1 MSDHAA
7 PEIETPPL
15 PRPPGTRE
23 FTFRAVIVSLL
34 VAVMIAASYPY
45 IVLKLGFGPNIA
57 VVSAFFGYL
66 MLAVVSRGVAL
77 RFESNLAQ
85 AAGTI
90 AGQTA
95 FMCTILAAFDLLS
108 GDKALGLSISLGPW
122 QIFMWLVTAG
132 TLGVFLGVPM
142 RRHYIVDEKLP
153 YADGIAAAET
163 LLVLDA
169 RGREAKVAIVS
180 MLSGL
185 ASSAALSLI
194 TMREVFG
201 LHEVVK
207 LPLNLYSKITGV
219 GFALSLLNI
228 GSGMIIGLRICANM
242 FAGMILSWIIAP
254 LVLNSHGII
263 GPPDPDITKKNDIL
277 LWVMWPATG
286 LMVAGG
292 LTALVLK
299 WRILARS
306 FKGLASAGTDD
317 EDLPGRWLVAGIVT
331 SAISVVLVQYFA
343 LGLDV
348 MHSLLALVFSLPL
361 MLVGLRVLGE
371 TNWGP
376 ISALSNVMQG
386 VFGAIAPGN
395 VQANMVASGLTG
407 TIVANSEGLIQSYKT
422 GHMIG
427 SKPRYLTYAQLLAVP
442 VAAVVIALVYPIFKA
457 SQRIGEPDGFIPAIS
472 AKWYGF
478 AKILSKD
485 GAIPESAVWGLAIGA
500 ALGIVFTI
508 LEGNPRWKK
517 WVPSPTGVGIG
528 MLVPAAYVTTMFVGA
543 WIAWFAQ
550 RKSGAKADGWVV
562 PLASGFIA
570 GEALIAVIM
579 AVLLATGLVLP
590 VL

>member
-7 PEIETPPL
+7 PAFVPPPP

-23 FTFRAVIVSLL
+23 FTFRAVIVSLI
-34 VAVMIAASYPY
+34 VAVMISASYPY

-66 MLAVVSRGVAL
+66 MLAIVARGVAL

-85 AAGTI
+85 SAGTI
-90 AGQTA
+90 AGQTS

-108 GDKALGLSISLGPW
+108 GDKDLGLSISLGPM
-122 QIFMWLVTAG
+122 QIFLWLLTAG

-153 YADGIAAAET
+153 YADGIAAGET

-169 RGREAKVAIVS
+169 RGKEAKVAVVS

-185 ASSAALSLI
+185 VSSAMLSLI
-194 TMREVFG
+194 TMREWLG
-201 LHEVVK
+201 LHEVVRI
-207 LPLNLYSKITGV
+207 PLNLYSKVTGV
-219 GFALSLLNI
+219 GVAISLLSI
-228 GSGMIIGLRICANM
+228 GSGMIIGVRICANM
-242 FAGMILSWIIAP
+242 LVGMVLSWIIAP
-254 LVLNSHGII
+254 LILNDYGII
-263 GPPDPDITKKNDIL
+263 GGPDVAKKNDVL

-299 WRILARS
+299 WRILQRS
-306 FKGLASAGTDD
+306 FKGLSSASTDGD
-317 EDLPGRWLVAGIVT
+317 DVSGRFLVAGIVMST
-331 SAISVVLVQYFA
+331 IAVIAVQYFL
-343 LGLDV
+343 LGLPV
-348 MHSLLALVFSLPL
+348 WQSIVALLFSLPL
-361 MLVGLRVLGE
+361 ILVSLRVLGE

-395 VQANMVASGLTG
+395 VPANMVASGLTG
-407 TIVANSEGLIQSYKT
+407 TTVANSEGIIQSYKT

-442 VAAVVIALVYPIFKA
+442 VAAIVVALVYPIFKA
-457 SQRIGEPDGFIPAIS
+457 SQHIGEKDGFVPAIS

-485 GAIPESAVWGLAIGA
+485 GAIAESAMW
-500 ALGIVFTI
+500 ALGIGVALGILFTV
-508 LEGNPRWKK
+508 LENNPRRKT
-517 WVPSPTGVGIG
+517 WVPSPTGIGIG

-543 WIAWFAQ
+543 VMAWFVQ
-550 RKSGAKADGWVV
+550 RNAKRGEDGWVV

-590 VL
+590 VA